1 MLDIYLPLRLRGPSS
16 EAASSLGSDVPT
28 LTASA
33 FLSQAR
39 RIANID
45 LLTHLGLKQNRWDAA
60 LWLVQQLVKESHR
73 LRASTTPLSE
83 PSSQRLP
90 RPKGFRLKDSR
101 RKGSS
106 SLDQLTQS
114 PANLADFHKSYFA
127 LSSPI
132 ANLDALFGDANK
144 ALMNGVNEAPSAGVG
159 LVLQSL
165 GRLILTASRQTPSNS
180 APITS
185 HMFSILAHLRRCGYF
200 MRKKE
205 SSRTTV
211 STVDPEKVPV
221 LEMVT
226 ADYVTLLDGAFCS
239 SDIPDELKQSENVSL
254 QISQNHNLESL
265 QTVPLGAHFEM
276 LLWACVSDERYAEG
290 AAIVQE
296 ARKFKDW
303 SLFSWKDVTRDV
315 TSQTNESIA
324 QSYLQ
329 SQSDLAA
336 KRSRHFSNEV
346 VEALV
351 DGLLVS
357 TSRNSVNSTGYSL
370 GEISDR
376 LGTLK
381 RTLDREKKGL
391 QTDSWNSLIARFAQ
405 APEMDIENN
414 AKVMEKVLEMAETYN
429 RGHDAAATMAH
440 SDVDTSQA
448 ITIDNSAVILGLYHR
463 TLMSCVRSRDVTGTL
478 RVLARLQSLTDE
490 NKRQSL
496 TDFFDQIRGRNLRAG
511 IAVAK
516 KELGPV
522 ALISQAVQEG
532 EFVEVQYPAMFPQIP
547 LNVLASMLDL
557 FTDSGEMDVARWMVH
572 TDDVDGPL
580 IPQELYS
587 NQLMAPPLIRFAAAS
602 RDAAL
607 MADVTKVQQGNVS
620 GRTLVA
626 LCDSRI
632 QQGDWRGAGEIFG
645 LIRDYALHEWSS
657 VDFAKIIQSLLGPI
671 SGTATALSSPARQA
685 STLLQRLL
693 RGDLGQVWGTE
704 FVELDSLVAIMCTI
718 DPKLLNLCSNLLS
731 SLTEFHL
738 KFPGGAFD
746 LILQGVVRTYGSGNG
761 RRMWNIWC
769 AGGHGQRNI
778 RLDPVAFS
786 VPRRTKEFH
795 SDEEHATRQQVEPRI
810 ARIHGRIEAGLPT
823 IRVIVQQALRELQ
836 ELGVSAPASA
846 EQSSKPSLTTNKT
859 TVSTKESVVRKK
871 AIVNVLQWAGKV
883 LRTKFRLSDKDI
895 GYELQEH
902 LWKTQSNMQSEQVY
916 SKRTLEVWKGLQSE
930 GLEWTADAEHRMRE
944 FAGASVEGRGRDEE
958 VFDPVIPHM
967 RLFLHLLAADMG
979 LESQTME
986 SSTRSKAVRISSAPS
1001 LQVRMPLRTIAEV
1014 ASPAD
1019 CETE

>member
-1 MLDIYLPLRLRGPSS
+1 MLDIYLPPRLRGPSS

-28 LTASA
+28 LTVSA

-39 RIANID
+39 RVANID
-45 LLTHLGLKQNRWDAA
+45 LLTHLGVKQNRWDAV
-60 LWLVQQLVKESHR
+60 LWLVQQLLEETLR
-73 LRASTTPLSE
+73 LRAPITSQSE
-83 PSSQRLP
+83 PSSKKLP
-90 RPKGFRLKDSR
+90 RSRGFRLKDSR

-114 PANLADFHKSYFA
+114 SANLVDFHKSYFA
-127 LSSPI
+127 LTSPI
-132 ANLDALFGDANK
+132 DSLK
-144 ALMNGVNEAPSAGVG
+144 ALHGDGDNPLMDGAVETPSAGIG
-159 LVLQSL
+159 LVLRSL
-165 GRLILTASRQTPSNS
+165 GRLILTASKEIPSNS
-180 APITS
+180 TPITS
-185 HMFSILAHLRRCGYF
+185 HIFHILVYLRRCGCF
-200 MRKKE
+200 MSKKGG
-205 SSRTTV
+205 SQTTA
-211 STVDPEKVPV
+211 STANLGKVPV
-221 LEMVT
+221 LETVM
-226 ADYVTLLDGAFCS
+226 ADYVTLLEGAFYS
-239 SDIPDELKQSENVSL
+239 SDIAHGLRQSRTVSP
-254 QISQNHNLESL
+254 QMPQKHNLESL
-265 QTVPLGAHFEM
+265 RTVPLGVHFEM

-296 ARKFKDW
+296 ARKFKNW

-329 SQSDLAA
+329 SRSDPAA
-336 KRSRHFSNEV
+336 KTSHHFSAEV

-351 DGLLVS
+351 DGLLAS
-357 TSRNSVNSTGYSL
+357 TSRNSVSSTGYSL

-381 RTLDREKKGL
+381 GTLDREKKGL

-405 APEMDIENN
+405 APEMNIENN

-429 RGHDAAATMAH
+429 RGHDVATTMAH
-440 SDVDTSQA
+440 SDADTSQA
-448 ITIDNSAVILGLYHR
+448 ITIDNSAVVLGLYHR

-522 ALISQAVQEG
+522 ALLSQAIQEG
-532 EFVEVQYPAMFPQIP
+532 EFAEVQYPAMFPQIP
-547 LNVLASMLDL
+547 LNVLAAMLDL
-557 FTDSGEMDVARWMVH
+557 FTESGEMDVARWMVH
-572 TDDVDGPL
+572 TEDVDGPL
-580 IPQELYS
+580 IPVQLYS
-587 NQLMAPPLIRFAAAS
+587 NQLIAPPLIRFAAAS
-602 RDAAL
+602 RDSAL
-607 MADVTKVQQGNVS
+607 MANVTKVQQGNVS

-645 LIRDYALHEWSS
+645 LIRDYSLHEWSS
-657 VDFAKIIQSLLGPI
+657 VDFAKIIKSLLGPI
-671 SGTATALSSPARQA
+671 SGTATSLSSPAHQA

-718 DPKLLNLCSNLLS
+718 DPKLMNLCSNLLS

-738 KFPGGAFD
+738 KFPGEAFD

-761 RRMWNIWC
+761 RRLWNIWC

-778 RLDPVAFS
+778 RLDPVATS
-786 VPRRTKEFH
+786 VLRRTKEFH
-795 SDEEHATRQQVEPRI
+795 SDEEHAARQQVESRT
-810 ARIHGRIEAGLPT
+810 ARIHGRIEPDLRT
-823 IRVIVQQALRELQ
+823 IRIIVQQALRELQ
-836 ELGVSAPASA
+836 GFDVSAPALV
-846 EQSSKPSLTTNKT
+846 EQSSKPSLPTSKT
-859 TVSTKESVVRKK
+859 TVSTKESAVRKR
-871 AIVNVLQWAGKV
+871 ATVSVLQWAGKV
-883 LRTKFRLSDKDI
+883 LRTTFRLSDKDI

-902 LWKTQSNMQSEQVY
+902 LWKRQSNMQSEQVY

-930 GLEWTADAEHRMRE
+930 GLEWTADAERRMRE
-944 FAGASVEGRGRDEE
+944 FARASIEGRGGDEE

-967 RLFLHLLAADMG
+967 RLFLHLLATDLG

-986 SSTRSKAVRISSAPS
+986 SSTRSKAVRLSSAPG
-1001 LQVRMPLRTIAEV
+1001 LRARMPLRTIAEV

-1019 CETE
+1019 GETE